1 MSSAPRLAARFARAR
16 AEKRAALIVYLTAD
30 DPDGAT
36 SLRLMRAAAEAG
48 ADVIEIGIPWS
59 DPSADGKAIQAA
71 MHRALA
77 RGGGLRR
84 ALGLCSELRAACPDV
99 GLVLFGYAN
108 PILVMGVDVFA
119 LKARDAG
126 ADGLLCV
133 DYPPD
138 EDRALPTALAR
149 EGLDFVPLLAPTST
163 DARIDLALAA
173 AGSFVYYVSMTG
185 TTGTALADLEGPR
198 AKVAAIR
205 ERGGGKI
212 SRRRRVRHP
221 HPRGRARRR
230 QLRRRGRRRQRR
242 RGDRRS
248 GRRREARSGP
258 RDERLRPIAAP
269 GGRRQRV
276 IRPKSREFSAWGE
289 FPLRVI
295 VAARR
300 GPP

>member
-138 EDRALPTALAR
+138 EDRALPLALAR

-163 DARIDLALAA
+163 DARIDIALAA

-185 TTGTALADLEGPR
+185 TTGTALADLDGPR

-205 ERGGGKI
+205 ERGGGK
-212 SRRRRVRHP
+212 VP
-221 HPRGRARRR
+221 VAVGF
-230 QLRRRGRRRQRR
+230 G
-242 RGDRRS
+242 
-248 GRRREARSGP
+248 
-258 RDERLRPIAAP
+258 
-269 GGRRQRV
+269 
-276 IRPKSREFSAWGE
+276 IRTPQ
-289 FPLRVI
+289 
-295 VAARR
+295 AARAVASFADAVVVGSAAVEIVDR
-300 GPP
+300 AAAAKRDPVPEMSAFVRSLRQAVAGTG

>member
-1 MSSAPRLAARFARAR
+1 VSGATRLSARFARAR
-16 AEKRAALIVYLTAD
+16 AEKRAALVVYLTAD
-30 DPDGAT
+30 DPDGVT

-48 ADVIEIGIPWS
+48 ADIIEIGVPWS

-71 MHRALA
+71 MHRALG

-84 ALGLCSELRAACPDV
+84 ALALCSELRAACPDV

-126 ADGLLCV
+126 ADGVLCV

-138 EDRALPTALAR
+138 EDRVLLTALGR

-163 DARIDLALAA
+163 EARVDAALGV

-185 TTGTALADLEGPR
+185 ITGTALADLEGPR
-198 AKVAAIR
+198 QKVAAIR

-212 SRRRRVRHP
+212 PVAVGFGIRT
-221 HPRGRARRR
+221 
-230 QLRRRGRRRQRR
+230 
-242 RGDRRS
+242 
-248 GRRREARSGP
+248 
-258 RDERLRPIAAP
+258 P
-269 GGRRQRV
+269 G
-276 IRPKSREFSAWGE
+276 
-289 FPLRVI
+289 
-295 VAARR
+295 AARAVASFADAVVVGSAAVEIIDR
-300 GPP
+300 ASADKRDPVPEMTAFVRSLRDAVVRPG

>member
-1 MSSAPRLAARFARAR
+1 VSSAPRLAARFARAR

-30 DPDGAT
+30 DPDGVT

-138 EDRALPTALAR
+138 E
-149 EGLDFVPLLAPTST
+149 GLDFVPLLAPTST
-163 DARIDLALAA
+163 DARIDLALQA

-185 TTGTALADLEGPR
+185 TTGTALADLDGPR

-205 ERGGGKI
+205 ERGGGK
-212 SRRRRVRHP
+212 VP
-221 HPRGRARRR
+221 VAVGF
-230 QLRRRGRRRQRR
+230 G
-242 RGDRRS
+242 
-248 GRRREARSGP
+248 
-258 RDERLRPIAAP
+258 
-269 GGRRQRV
+269 
-276 IRPKSREFSAWGE
+276 IRTPE
-289 FPLRVI
+289 
-295 VAARR
+295 AARAVASFADAVVVGSAAVEIVDR
-300 GPP
+300 AAAEKRDPVPEMTAFVRSLRQAVGGSG